1 MLELQGNQLVFS
13 FPKIHPKA
21 TLKVE
26 FQRTL
31 RIPDDDKNY
40 PLPPGLGQFPM
51 KHTEDYLDKLP
62 PHWKEHGGVFLP
74 LYQAEALWIN
84 FVSTELPEHG
94 YVPYPFLVKVGTG
107 KKSALTG
114 KDWRK
119 GIHKGDYCVA
129 PDPQQWLDGYVVEE
143 GIIKQ
148 FVAVPLGSGL
158 SVEEQLGG
166 PGIGGIQIEV
176 LPMKAD
182 CFERRW
188 PKREVP
194 ERIGGGV
201 LRGATGQTLG
211 GGGGFGPFSSY
222 APPGVYTQT
231 LSKGSSSG
239 PPAQGTFCCDS
250 SLSPTLNAS
259 LSEDSLAIPGAAAAD
274 CREEKTGGML
284 EIAEMSLGAGGRMA
298 QQIFEDPYGKDEWSR
313 KSDGVRRTF
322 VHLANSGAWQAVT
335 GERPPETPVTA
346 AVYNSY
352 GYPWFD
358 YYDDGLPAKK
368 GSKKLKGIKSVKDK
382 AKELGLKGVLPENQS
397 TKVKKKNILICK
409 PPKQV
414 AEGKW

>member
-1 MLELQGNQLVFS
+1 MLELQSNQLVFR
-13 FPKIHPKA
+13 FPKVHPQA
-21 TLKVE
+21 VLKVE

-51 KHTEDYLDKLP
+51 KHTEDYLDRLP

-84 FVSTELPEHG
+84 FVGAQLSDHG
-94 YVPYPFLVKVGTG
+94 YMQYPFLIKVGTG

-114 KDWRK
+114 KDWKK
-119 GIHKGDYCVA
+119 GLHKGDYCVG
-129 PDPQQWLDGYVVEE
+129 PEPQKWLDGYVVED
-143 GIIKQ
+143 GVIKQ

-176 LPMKAD
+176 FPMKAD
-182 CFERRW
+182 YFERRW
-188 PKREVP
+188 PKQEPQPR
-194 ERIGGGV
+194 RGGV
-201 LRGATGQTLG
+201 MRGMTLG
-211 GGGGFGPFSSY
+211 GGVIGSNTV
-222 APPGVYTQT
+222 PGVYSAVPCS
-231 LSKGSSSG
+231 SKGA
-239 PPAQGTFCCDS
+239 PAEGTFICDS
-250 SLSPTLNAS
+250 NMYSPILST
-259 LSEDSLAIPGAAAAD
+259 DSLAMPAGAAAAD
-274 CREEKTGGML
+274 AREEKTSGGL

-313 KSDGVRRTF
+313 KSDGIRRCF
-322 VHLANSGAWQAVT
+322 VHLANSGAWQTVT

-346 AVYNSY
+346 DAYAMA

-358 YYDDGLPAKK
+358 YYDDGLPTKK
-368 GSKKLKGIKSVKDK
+368 GTKKLKGVKSVKDK
-382 AKELGLKGVLPENQS
+382 AKELGIKGTLPENKS
-397 TKVKKKNILICK
+397 VKVKKKHILVVK

-414 AEGKW
+414 ASGKW

>member
-1 MLELQGNQLVFS
+1 MLELQNNQLIFS
-13 FPKIHPKA
+13 FPEVHPKA
-21 TLKVE
+21 VLKVE

-40 PLPPGLGQFPM
+40 PLPPGLGRFPM
-51 KHTEDYLDKLP
+51 KHTEDYLERLP
-62 PHWKEHGGVFLP
+62 AHWKEHGGVFLP

-84 FVSTELPEHG
+84 FDSEQIPEHD
-94 YVPYPFLVKVGTG
+94 YTQYPFLVKVGTG
-107 KKSALTG
+107 KKSTLTG

-129 PDPQQWLDGYVVEE
+129 PDPQRWLDGYVVEE
-143 GIIKQ
+143 GVIKQ

-166 PGIGGIQIEV
+166 DGIGGIQIEV
-176 LPMKAD
+176 LPMKRE

-194 ERIGGGV
+194 QRLGGV
-201 LRGATGQTLG
+201 TRGLG
-211 GGGGFGPFSSY
+211 GGGGFGPFKSY

-231 LSKGSSSG
+231 LSN
-239 PPAQGTFCCDS
+239 PAASAEPDS
-250 SLSPTLNAS
+250 R
-259 LSEDSLAIPGAAAAD
+259 GV
-274 CREEKTGGML
+274 EKTNGFL
-284 EIAEMSLGAGGRMA
+284 EISEMSLGAGGRMA
-298 QQIFEDPYGKDEWSR
+298 QQVFEDPYGKDEWSR
-313 KSDGVRRTF
+313 QSDGIRRCF

-346 AVYNSY
+346 AVYNKH

-358 YYDDGLPAKK
+358 YYDADQPAKK
-368 GSKKLKGIKSVKDK
+368 GSKKLQRVKSVKDK

-397 TKVKKKNILICK
+397 TTVLKNKILVVK